1 MSKWLLVTGASSGI
15 GLEIVRYLDSKGYNL
30 VLTAR
35 SKEKLHNVQCSLIN
49 DSLILP
55 IDLQNLQEIETLF
68 KKIKENS
75 IRLGGMVHCAGVG
88 TNLPIRSNNIEDMRR
103 IMTTNYFSFVE
114 LGKYFSKKGYSL
126 DESSIIAIS
135 SISPL
140 TCYTGACNY
149 AASKSAINT
158 AVKIMAKEF
167 MKRKIR
173 VNAILPAYVN
183 TPMGPAEDDELYIQQ
198 QPLGIIKAEYIA
210 YLVEYLLSEKSK
222 YMTGT
227 LIPMSGG
234 MTY

>member
-1 MSKWLLVTGASSGI
+1 MNKWILVTGASSGI
-15 GLEIVRYLDSKGYNL
+15 GLEIAKYLDFKGYNL

-35 SKEKLHNVQCSLIN
+35 SKGKLHNVQCSLKN

-55 IDLQNLQEIETLF
+55 IDLQNLQEIEALF
-68 KKIKENS
+68 KKIKEKA
-75 IRLGGMVHCAGVG
+75 IKLGGMIHCAGIG
-88 TNLPIRSNNIEDMRR
+88 SNLPIRSNNIEDMKNT
-103 IMTTNYFSFVE
+103 MTTNYFSFVE
-114 LGKYFSKKGYSL
+114 LGKYFSKKSYSV
-126 DESSIIAIS
+126 DESSIVAIS

-140 TCYTGACNY
+140 TCYAGACNY
-149 AASKSAINT
+149 AASKASINI

-167 MKRKIR
+167 MKRRIR

-183 TPMGPAEDDELYIQQ
+183 TPLGPAEDDELYVQQ

>member
-15 GLEIVRYLDSKGYNL
+15 GSEIVRYLDSKGYNL
-30 VLTAR
+30 VLTGR

-75 IRLGGMVHCAGVG
+75 IKLGGMVHCAGVG
-88 TNLPIRSNNIEDMRR
+88 TNLPIRSNNIEDMKST
-103 IMTTNYFSFVE
+103 MTTNYFSFVE
-114 LGKYFSKKGYSL
+114 LGKYFSKKNYSL

-167 MKRKIR
+167 MRRKIR

-183 TPMGPAEDDELYIQQ
+183 TPLGPAEDDELYVQQ
-198 QPLGIIKAEYIA
+198 QPLGIIRAEYIA
-210 YLVEYLLSEKSK
+210 YLVEYLLSEKSR